1 MRRPARR
8 RSAAS
13 TVKPEAVAV
22 EVEGVSASAPET
34 VEPVAPAGGRSRLAE
49 LRDWLKTVP
58 DNHPYE
64 DLVPLARR
72 SGWDWLLRESSTSNG
87 ANVLTVTFYVLLGRV
102 GEDPASF
109 EYVDN
114 VTFALPAV
122 PGPVSAA
129 ARAQIAP
136 TIVHMLF
143 GRLPP
148 APPKQA
154 KSATPAA
161 APVETS
167 VDLSG
172 GDVEIDDEDED
183 ELPAEE
189 QVSREPW
196 TPDMNTIPVGLPDVV
211 DHYEDGVPVFK
222 DLDEVEAMSNDVI
235 VAVTNAVSEGLLH
248 VKTVEG
254 VLNFYTSN
262 QHVFDWLIE
271 MALPEQRKAITDAFN
286 RRKGQIEGGFTDV
299 APRRR
304 NAG

>member
-1 MRRPARR
+1 MRKPARR
-8 RSAAS
+8 QPAAS
-13 TVKPEAVAV
+13 TVKSEAAAV
-22 EVEGVSASAPET
+22 EVTGVSASAPET
-34 VEPVAPAGGRSRLAE
+34 AEIDRVAPVGGRSRLAE

-87 ANVLTVTFYVLLGRV
+87 SNVLTVTFAVLLGRI
-102 GEDPASF
+102 GDEPESF

-114 VTFALPAV
+114 ATFALPAV

-129 ARAQIAP
+129 ARAQIGP

-148 APPKQA
+148 AQGKPGDA
-154 KSATPAA
+154 PAA
-161 APVETS
+161 SVETS

-183 ELPAEE
+183 DLPPEE
-189 QVSREPW
+189 TVNREPW
-196 TPDMNTIPVGLPDVV
+196 TADMVEKAPGLPNVV
-211 DHYEDGVPVFK
+211 DHYEDGVPIFR
-222 DLDEVEAMSNDVI
+222 DLDDVEAPSVDVI

-248 VKTVEG
+248 VKSVEG
-254 VLNFYTSN
+254 VLNFFNSN
-262 QHVFDWLIE
+262 KQVFDWLTE
-271 MALPEQRKAITDAFN
+271 MALPEQRKAIVDAFN
-286 RRKGQIEGGFTDV
+286 RRKGQIEGGFVDV

-304 NAG
+304 SVS